1 MSQIIDWDVAA
12 RVGVALLRPG
22 PTLTARERAASVT
35 RLRAAAGRAAEL
47 VAEASRLPA
56 AEAATHGT
64 TLVVDRA
71 GVVRVNAAAMAMVL
85 DGLTDDE
92 TSRLKAL
99 LQSAGA
105 KVTGTG
111 AGLVMAV
118 IGGAILGQYEPFS
131 NRLLLSAPSIEAV
144 RAEIGASPE
153 DFALWV
159 CLHEQTHRHQFAA
172 APWMRDYM
180 RELVRSTVSRDDELT
195 RGTGD
200 HPVGFAATP
209 PKEGNFSGGSFP
221 SLGGVAGPKGLTGW
235 SVTFPHTLKKTTP
248 ALRATPPKEGNGGL
262 GQKFPSLGGVAGPK
276 GLTGWSLLP
285 CTRSEDHPGGFAATP
300 PKEGNFA
307 DDGLKAVI
315 GQITALMSLLEGY
328 ADMLMDTSG
337 AAVIPSLP
345 TIRAQVDQRRR
356 VKKYDLASLLRR
368 AFGFEAKIDQYVVGK
383 SFCETVRQKVGMDG
397 LNLAFTSR
405 DTLPTV
411 DELHHP
417 DDWLARCQPPALA
430 G

>member
-22 PTLTARERAASVT
+22 PKLTAPERAAAVT

-47 VAEASRLPA
+47 VAEACRLPA

-71 GVVRVNAAAMAMVL
+71 GIVRANATAMSMAL
-85 DGLTDDE
+85 DGLTEDE
-92 TSRLKAL
+92 ASRLKAL

-144 RAEIGASPE
+144 RAEIGASPD

-180 RELVRSTVSRDDELT
+180 RELVRSAVSRDDE
-195 RGTGD
+195 
-200 HPVGFAATP
+200 A
-209 PKEGNFSGGSFP
+209 
-221 SLGGVAGPKGLTGW
+221 PKGDAA
-235 SVTFPHTLKKTTP
+235 PD
-248 ALRATPPKEGNGGL
+248 GL
-262 GQKFPSLGGVAGPK
+262 GLIGAM
-276 GLTGWSLLP
+276 
-285 CTRSEDHPGGFAATP
+285 
-300 PKEGNFA
+300 A

-315 GQITALMSLLEGY
+315 GQVTALMSLLEGY

-356 VKKYDLASLLRR
+356 VKKHDLASVLRR

-383 SFCETVRQKVGMDG
+383 SFCEKVRQEVGMDG
-397 LNLAFTSR
+397 LNFAFTGR

-417 DDWLARCQPPALA
+417 EAWLARCQPHVLA